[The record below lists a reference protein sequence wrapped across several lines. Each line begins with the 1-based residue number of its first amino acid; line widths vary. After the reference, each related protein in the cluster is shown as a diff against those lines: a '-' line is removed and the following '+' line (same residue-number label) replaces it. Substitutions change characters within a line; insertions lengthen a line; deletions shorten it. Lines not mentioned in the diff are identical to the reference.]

1 MNTQKNSGTFGV
13 VQSVSCN
20 NGINT
25 KEKKFRNVNT
35 ATKEKVKYDELK
47 LGEID
52 PEQNY
57 FIRPK
62 TCVKTRKNN
71 ISNLNKSIFYINGG
85 NNLYKL
91 LNNIEEDAENN
102 EANYN
107 KIKEYLLRFRNII
120 KGIQI
125 LHENNIFHF
134 DIKPQNIVYNGDK
147 KGIKENDKKMRLID
161 FGGSLKIEDKTQHT
175 ITLNSALK
183 LVGENASTTFTYAPL
198 EFLGNI
204 AKYRLFI
211 KKINNNNNKNNLTT
225 IKTKPYYI
233 GSYYIGSY
241 DIWSLGMT
249 LINIYETLQEIF
261 IEKTQNAEHIKK
273 IETELLNLIKNILI
287 ADYTTRPNASKVLE
301 LYDAFLKRVSIK

>member
-35 ATKEKVKYDELK
+35 ATKEKIKYDELK

-102 EANYN
+102 EKNY
-107 KIKEYLLRFRNII
+107 KIIKEYLLHFRNII
-120 KGIQI
+120 VGVTI
-125 LHENNIFHF
+125 LHEKNIFHF

-147 KGIKENDKKMRLID
+147 KSIKENDKKMRLID

-183 LVGENASTTFTYAPL
+183 LVGENASTTLSYAPV

-211 KKINNNNNKNNLTT
+211 KKINNNKNNLTE
-225 IKTKPYYI
+225 IKKQD
-233 GSYYIGSY
+233 YYIGSY

-261 IEKTQNAEHIKK
+261 IEKTQNAEHIK
-273 IETELLNLIKNILI
+273 IILTNLLNLIKNILI
-287 ADYTTRPNASKVLE
+287 ADYKIRPNASEVLK
-301 LYDAFLKRVSIK
+301 LYDAFLLSIK